1 MKKIHCLILF
11 IAVWGFSCSNTK
23 DSNEVLLAKTETQKL
38 LKSDVLA
45 KMPAGLSGDDSVD
58 FIKNYVDTWLH
69 YSLLFEKANDNINDS
84 DSSIAKQVD
93 LFRKDLVINKY
104 EQVFLQQKLDTL
116 IPQQEIDEYY
126 AKHKNE
132 FQIEE
137 TVVKPI
143 IIVFPLDKKTEI
155 AKIEKLFFAKN
166 QDLDDLKDFCYQHCQ
181 KFSFADNWVDMATFR
196 QELPLSQQKTKFT
209 VGKGVKF
216 KDSENMYFVK
226 ITEQVTNGT
235 PMPLELAHDKIAKII
250 LQSRKVELLKNMRNK
265 VFQDATHKKQFEVYY

>member
-1 MKKIHCLILF
+1 M
-11 IAVWGFSCSNTK
+11 
-23 DSNEVLLAKTETQKL
+23 
-38 LKSDVLA
+38 
-45 KMPAGLSGDDSVD
+45 
-58 FIKNYVDTWLH
+58 
-69 YSLLFEKANDNINDS
+69 
-84 DSSIAKQVD
+84 
-93 LFRKDLVINKY
+93 
-104 EQVFLQQKLDTL
+104 
-116 IPQQEIDEYY
+116 
-126 AKHKNE
+126 
-132 FQIEE
+132 
-137 TVVKPI
+137 
-143 IIVFPLDKKTEI
+143 
-155 AKIEKLFFAKN
+155 
-166 QDLDDLKDFCYQHCQ
+166 DDLKDFCYQHCQ

>member
-104 EQVFLQQKLDTL
+104 EQVFLQQKLPKSKSSSL
-116 IPQQEIDEYY
+116 
-126 AKHKNE
+126 
-132 FQIEE
+132 
-137 TVVKPI
+137 
-143 IIVFPLDKKTEI
+143 
-155 AKIEKLFFAKN
+155 
-166 QDLDDLKDFCYQHCQ
+166 
-181 KFSFADNWVDMATFR
+181 R
-196 QELPLSQQKTKFT
+196 KTKIWT
-209 VGKGVKF
+209 
-216 KDSENMYFVK
+216 
-226 ITEQVTNGT
+226 T
-235 PMPLELAHDKIAKII
+235 
-250 LQSRKVELLKNMRNK
+250 
-265 VFQDATHKKQFEVYY
+265 